1 MGFVPDSINRLIE
14 QFAKF
19 PGIGRKTARRMAFH
33 LLNASDETAV
43 QLAQAILDMKTKIKF
58 CDICGGITEQETCEI
73 CLDSKRNRNLIC
85 VVEEAA
91 DIYAFERTNSFYGLY
106 HVLGGVLS
114 PLDGIGPDDL
124 NIDSLLPRINHDSEI
139 IVATNP
145 SVEGETTALYL
156 AKLLNSRGVIV
167 TRLARGLP
175 VGSDLEYTDDATLT
189 RAIEGRTSL

>member
-1 MGFVPDSINRLIE
+1 MGFLPDSVNHLIE

-19 PGIGRKTARRMAFH
+19 PGIGRKTARRMAFQV
-33 LLNASDETAV
+33 LNSTDQWAA
-43 QLAQAILDMKTKIKF
+43 QLAQAVLDMKTRIMF
-58 CDICGGITEQETCEI
+58 CSICGGITEQQVCDV
-73 CLDSKRNRNLIC
+73 CQDPKRNQNLIC
-85 VVEEAA
+85 IVEDPA
-91 DIYAFERTNSFYGLY
+91 DIYAFERTNSYYGVY

-124 NIDSLLPRINHDSEI
+124 NINTLLERVNPETEV

-156 AKLLNSRGVIV
+156 AKLLNSRGASI

-175 VGSDLEYTDDATLT
+175 VGSALEYTDDATLI
-189 RAIEGRTSL
+189 RAIEGRTRL

>member
-85 VVEEAA
+85 IVEEAA
-91 DIYAFERTNSFYGLY
+91 DIYTFERTNSFHGLY

-175 VGSDLEYTDDATLT
+175 VGSDLEYTDDATLI

>member
-1 MGFVPDSINRLIE
+1 MGFIPDSINRLIE

-33 LLNASDETAV
+33 LMNASDETAV
-43 QLAQAILDMKTKIKF
+43 QLAQAILDMKTKIRF

-91 DIYAFERTNSFYGLY
+91 DIYTFERTNSFYGLY

-175 VGSDLEYTDDATLT
+175 VGSDLEYTDDATLI

>member
-43 QLAQAILDMKTKIKF
+43 QLAQAILDMKTKIRF

>member
-1 MGFVPDSINRLIE
+1 MGFIPDSINRLIE

-43 QLAQAILDMKTKIKF
+43 QLAQAILDMKTKIRF
-58 CDICGGITEQETCEI
+58 CDICGGITEEETCEI

-175 VGSDLEYTDDATLT
+175 VGSDLEYTDDATLI

>member
-91 DIYAFERTNSFYGLY
+91 DIYTFERTNSFHGLY

-145 SVEGETTALYL
+145 RVEGETTALYL

-175 VGSDLEYTDDATLT
+175 VGSDLEYTDDATLI

>member
-91 DIYAFERTNSFYGLY
+91 DIYTFERTNSFHGLY

-175 VGSDLEYTDDATLT
+175 VGSDLEYTDDATLI

>member
-43 QLAQAILDMKTKIKF
+43 QLAQAILDMKTKIRF
-58 CDICGGITEQETCEI
+58 CDICGGITEEETCEI

-91 DIYAFERTNSFYGLY
+91 DIYTFERTNSFHGLY

-124 NIDSLLPRINHDSEI
+124 NIDSLLPRINEESEI

-175 VGSDLEYTDDATLT
+175 VGSDLEYTDNATLI